1 MMDIGILTNGDII
14 TNLSKTNQEL
24 GNLTKITLKQSTMS
38 TLSTDNKYRTY
49 YGEYKLPN
57 STIAVTSDA
66 KITDKSKILKD
77 GYIGVKFDIIS
88 RHIGDGS
95 GSLNEEQSVITYSTK
110 LDKSAASNNVTQW
123 DYESYMG
130 AKYDKAAAIKMKL
143 EKGIWIIDD
152 DYTNDNTKYNDIKGT
167 VVLFDLD
174 ARAATDF
181 N

>member
-38 TLSTDNKYRTY
+38 TLSKDNKYRTY

-57 STIAVTSDA
+57 STVAVYGG

-77 GYIGVKFDIIS
+77 GYIGVKFDIRS

-95 GSLNEEQSVITYSTK
+95 IMGNDSVITYSTK
-110 LDKSAASNNVTQW
+110 LDKAASNNVTQW

-130 AKYDKAAAIKMKL
+130 AKYDKEATIKMKL
-143 EKGIWIIDD
+143 EKGIWSIGNV
-152 DYTNDNTKYNDIKGT
+152 TYNEIKGT